1 MHTSMHTLKIILASS
16 SPYRRELLT
25 RLKLSFEVII
35 PEVDETPEAGENPQ
49 DLVLRLA
56 VLKARTVAAQ
66 QPDALVIGSDQVAV
80 YNNMVVGKPNDHE
93 QAVQQLRQASGK
105 QITLY
110 TGLALINS
118 DSGQTQTAVVPY
130 SVHFRR
136 LSNSQIENYLLREQ
150 PYQCTGS
157 VKSEGLGIALLDR
170 FEGEDPNALIG
181 LPLIRLVRMLEN
193 EGVKIL

>member
-1 MHTSMHTLKIILASS
+1 MHTLKIILASS